1 MMSRADHLS
10 RRSRIIGLAF
20 ARTMNSVVTKFWWSI
35 FSKIWKLLR
44 RPETGRPERTAE
56 RFRERTLRPAF
67 LRPGRS
73 AKGAR
78 KWRKLASL
86 RQCGHL
92 FATLISRA
100 QELLRSLHEPPHP
113 LSFRGWGRL
122 TAGGFGEWWLVWGDC
137 PKTRMSL
144 H

>member
-1 MMSRADHLS
+1 MPRKDSGWGD
-10 RRSRIIGLAF
+10 
-20 ARTMNSVVTKFWWSI
+20 W
-35 FSKIWKLLR
+35 
-44 RPETGRPERTAE
+44 
-56 RFRERTLRPAF
+56 FRELVT

-100 QELLRSLHEPPHP
+100 KSCYAPCTSLPTRCP
-113 LSFRGWGRL
+113 
-122 TAGGFGEWWLVWGDC
+122 FGADDG
-137 PKTRMSL
+137 
-144 H
+144 

>member
-1 MMSRADHLS
+1 MMNNDKNNDKIRKIVKKGLTLSLCAVLAGGVAAGSFEGFSALTGETTVQAADKNDAKLTYAKS
-10 RRSRIIGLAF
+10 EKKAD
-20 ARTMNSVVTKFWWSI
+20 KDKED
-35 FSKIWKLLR
+35 SKSDDSKSLG
-44 RPETGRPERTAE
+44 T
-56 RFRERTLRPAF
+56 

-73 AKGAR
+73 AKSAH

-113 LSFRGWGRL
+113 LSFRG
-122 TAGGFGEWWLVWGDC
+122 
-137 PKTRMSL
+137 
-144 H
+144 